1 MLFTSVDLNA
11 ERHIMKYS
19 EKEVLQYV
27 QEDDVKFVR
36 LAFCDVFGKQK
47 NIAIIATELPR
58 AFEQGIA
65 IDASSVAGFG
75 GHVRSDLLLF
85 PHAETI
91 SELPWRP
98 DTGKVVR
105 MFCDLRLPDGTPFV
119 LDTRHMLSEAVKDAC
134 DAGLRFSFGTEMEFY
149 LFKNDE
155 DGKPTK
161 EPYDTAGYMD
171 IAPEDKG
178 ENVRREICLMLE
190 KMGLSP
196 EASHHEEGPGQ
207 NEIDFRYSSPVVAAD
222 NAVTFSSVVKAIA
235 ARNGLTADFSPKPL
249 PEAAGNGMHINF
261 SIDTL
266 KDEADEEMKD
276 QLVKQAIAGI
286 MDNACAMTVFMNHC
300 IESYERLGG
309 YKAPGYISWSE
320 ENRSQ
325 LIRIPAARAPYKRAE
340 LRSADP
346 LANPYI
352 AFTLLIRAGLKGI
365 RKKMQLSEPADFD
378 MFTASS
384 EVLSNYEHL
393 PKTLQEAKD
402 AARQD
407 AFIRDVLPEE
417 LIAIYCSR

>member
-1 MLFTSVDLNA
+1 
-11 ERHIMKYS
+11 MKYS

-47 NIAIIATELPR
+47 NVAILASELPR

-65 IDASSVAGFG
+65 IDASSIAGFG
-75 GHVRSDLLLF
+75 SHVKSDLFLF
-85 PHAETI
+85 PHADTI

-105 MFCDLRLPDGTPFV
+105 MFCELRLPDGTPFT
-119 LDTRHMLSEAVKDAC
+119 LDSRHILKEAVEDAKA
-134 DAGLRFSFGTEMEFY
+134 AGLQFSFGTEIEFY

-155 DGKPTK
+155 NGAPTK
-161 EPYDTAGYMD
+161 TPYDTAGYMD

-190 KMGLSP
+190 KMGLTP

-207 NEIDFRYSSPVVAAD
+207 NEVDFRYSSPITAAD
-222 NAVTFSSVVKAIA
+222 NAVTFVSAVSAVA
-235 ARNGLTADFSPKPL
+235 ARNGLTADFSPKPM
-249 PEAAGNGMHINF
+249 PQSAGNGMHINV
-261 SIDTL
+261 SVDSTQQQTSAS
-266 KDEADEEMKD
+266 KKEELTKH
-276 QLVKQAIAGI
+276 AIAGI
-286 MDNACAMTVFMNHC
+286 MDKISAMTVFLNRS

-309 YKAPGYISWSE
+309 YKAPKYISWSE

-325 LIRIPAARAPYKRAE
+325 LIRIPAAIKPFMRFE

-346 LANPYI
+346 LTNPYI
-352 AFTLLIRAGLKGI
+352 AFALIIRAGMDGI
-365 RKKMQLSEPADFD
+365 AKNMQLPHPADFD

-384 EVLSNYEHL
+384 DTLAKYDAL
-393 PKTLQEAKD
+393 PSTLLEAKD
-402 AARQD
+402 VARNNE
-407 AFIRDVLPEE
+407 FINSVLPPE
-417 LIAIYCSR
+417 IVTTYCNK